1 MKSNL
6 AILSSDQK
14 SIDFIKKNK
23 LYSKLNLYAN
33 SSRNIDV
40 AEAFAETHKFKK
52 YYGSYE
58 DLIKDK
64 EIDFVLNFLPS
75 GIKFEYIYL
84 CLKNKIK
91 VITDY
96 PIISNSNDLDYY
108 NELINSKLINN
119 LFLINEI
126 NIKRLYEVSV
136 KKNFITF
143 SKNFFQNNKL
153 DNSLDK
159 KDVLFELSPE
169 LFFLIYKY
177 RNQKISIFIKETIFD
192 NITNKLSYFKCDID
206 IDNKLTISVLLN
218 SNNSNYQLNK
228 EVKESKFRLNLPI
241 YNKNDLNSFVNIK
254 NSFEN
259 LSFFSYYPYKL
270 FQEVLNE

>member
-6 AILSSDQK
+6 AILSSNQK

-23 LYSKLNLYAN
+23 LSNTFNLYAN
-33 SSRNIDV
+33 SSRNIEV

-58 DLIKDK
+58 DLINDKD
-64 EIDFVLNFLPS
+64 IDFVLNFLPS

-91 VITDY
+91 VVTDY

-108 NELINSKLINN
+108 NELIKSKLINN
-119 LFLINEI
+119 LFLIDKI
-126 NIKRLYEVSV
+126 NIKKLYEESI
-136 KKNFITF
+136 KKSNIAF
-143 SKNFFQNNKL
+143 SKNFFQYNKRN
-153 DNSLDK
+153 NSLDK

-177 RNQKISIFIKETIFD
+177 RNQKISIFNKETTFD
-192 NITNKLSYFKCDID
+192 IITNKLSYFKCDID
-206 IDNKLTISVLLN
+206 IDNKLIINVMLN
-218 SNNSNYQLNK
+218 SNNSSYQLNK
-228 EVKESKFRLNLPI
+228 ELKESEFRLNLPI
-241 YNKNDLNSFVNIK
+241 YNKNDLNFFIKIK
-254 NSFEN
+254 NCFEN